1 MPVYKDEE
9 RGTWYVRCYYED
21 FTGKKKQIKKRGFKL
36 QREAKECEADFL
48 RKQKGSMDMT
58 LRSMYEIYIED
69 MGHRCRQSTIDGKK
83 HVFEKL
89 ILPYFENKPI
99 NKITTPKDIRAW
111 QNERIAKDYS
121 NFYLDRMQN
130 LITVLFNYAVDYF
143 NLAENPCHK
152 AGRMGKREVVVN
164 FWTKDEFDRIL
175 ATMGDDPTAHVSFSL
190 LYYSDIRFGEF
201 LALTPKD
208 FDFEKNTFDITKS
221 LQRVK
226 KQDVVTPLKTPKSI
240 RNIIIPDFV
249 MNEVKEYMSKLYVL
263 KDTDSVFPFTKSYI
277 NNAMARACKK
287 SGVKKIR
294 IHDIRHSHASYLINL
309 GCAPLLISERL
320 GHEKVQTTLNTYS
333 HLYPNKHQEVV
344 DMIQNQHK
352 KDMATSDVTAPA
364 EASEI
369 PIPQGKRFNVVNP
382 KDKISPQQVH
392 ENDLSLCV
400 GFAGRT

>member
-1 MPVYKDEE
+1 M
-9 RGTWYVRCYYED
+9 GS
-21 FTGKKKQIKKRGFKL
+21 GFPKN
-36 QREAKECEADFL
+36 
-48 RKQKGSMDMT
+48 QKGSMDMT
-58 LRSMYEIYIED
+58 FRSMYEIYIED

-175 ATMGDDPTAHVSFSL
+175 AAMEDDPTAHVSFSL
-190 LYYSDIRFGEF
+190 LYYSGIRFGEF

-208 FDFEKNTFDITKS
+208 FDFEKNTLDITKS

-226 KQDVVTPLKTPKSI
+226 KQDVVTPPKTPKSI

-249 MNEVKEYMSKLYVL
+249 MKEVKDYMLKLYDL
-263 KDTDSVFPFTKSYI
+263 KDTDRVFPFTKSYI

-320 GHEKVQTTLNTYS
+320 GHEKVQTTLSTYS

-344 DMIQNQHK
+344 DMMQNQHQ

-364 EASEI
+364 EASEE
-369 PIPQGKRFNVVNP
+369 PKPQGTRFKVVSP

-392 ENDLSLCV
+392 VNDLSPCV
-400 GFAGRT
+400 GFNRRI

>member
-21 FTGKKKQIKKRGFKL
+21 FTGKKKQIFKL
-36 QREAKECEADFL
+36 QREAKEWEADFL
-48 RKQKGSMDMT
+48 RKQKGSADMT
-58 LRSMYEIYIED
+58 FRSMYEIYIED
-69 MGHRCRQSTIDGKK
+69 MRHRCRQSTIDGKK

-99 NKITTPKDIRAW
+99 NKITPKYIRAW
-111 QNERIAKDYS
+111 QNEMIAKDYS
-121 NFYLDRMQN
+121 NSYLDRMQN
-130 LITVLFNYAVDYF
+130 MITALFNYAVDYF
-143 NLAENPCHK
+143 NLSENPCHK

-164 FWTKDEFDRIL
+164 FWTNDEFDRIL
-175 ATMGDDPTAHVSFSL
+175 VAMGDDPTAHVSFSL
-190 LYYSDIRFGEF
+190 LYYSGIRFGKF

-208 FDFEKNTFDITKS
+208 FDFEKNTLDITKS

-226 KQDVVTPLKTPKSI
+226 KQDVVTPPKTPKSI

-249 MNEVKEYMSKLYVL
+249 MNEVKEYMSKLYEL
-263 KDTDSVFPFTKSYI
+263 KDTDRVFPFTKSYI

-320 GHEKVQTTLNTYS
+320 GHEKVQVTLSTYS

-352 KDMATSDVTAPA
+352 KDTATSDLTALA

-369 PIPQGKRFNVVNP
+369 PIPQDKRFKVVSP
-382 KDKISPQQVH
+382 KNKISPQQVH
-392 ENDLSLCV
+392 ENDLSPCAS
-400 GFAGRT
+400 FSQRT

>member
-9 RGTWYVRCYYED
+9 RETWYVRCYYED

-36 QREAKECEADFL
+36 QREAKEWEADFL
-48 RKQKGSMDMT
+48 RKQNGSTDMT
-58 LRSMYEIYIED
+58 FRSMYEIYIED

-99 NKITTPKDIRAW
+99 NKITPKDIRSW
-111 QNERIAKDYS
+111 QNELIGKAYS
-121 NFYLDRMQN
+121 NSYLDRIQN
-130 LITVLFNYAVDYF
+130 MITALFNYAMDYF
-143 NLAENPCHK
+143 NLSENPCHK

-175 ATMGDDPTAHVSFSL
+175 ATMEDDPTAHVSFSL
-190 LYYSDIRFGEF
+190 LYYSGIRFGEF
-201 LALTPKD
+201 LALTPTD
-208 FDFEKNTFDITKS
+208 FDFEKNTLDINKS
-221 LQRVK
+221 LQRIK
-226 KQDVVTPLKTPKSI
+226 KQDVVTPPKTPKSI

-249 MNEVKEYMSKLYVL
+249 MNEVKDYMSKLYDI
-263 KDTDSVFPFTKSYI
+263 KDTDRVFPFTKSYI

-320 GHEKVQTTLNTYS
+320 GHEKVQTTLSTYS

-344 DMIQNQHK
+344 DM
-352 KDMATSDVTAPA
+352 M
-364 EASEI
+364 
-369 PIPQGKRFNVVNP
+369 
-382 KDKISPQQVH
+382 
-392 ENDLSLCV
+392 
-400 GFAGRT
+400 

>member
-1 MPVYKDEE
+1 MLVYKDEE

-36 QREAKECEADFL
+36 QREAKEWEADFL
-48 RKQKGSMDMT
+48 RKQNGSTDMT
-58 LRSMYEIYIED
+58 FRSMYEIYIED

-99 NKITTPKDIRAW
+99 NKITPNDIRAW
-111 QNERIAKDYS
+111 QNELIGKKYS
-121 NFYLDRMQN
+121 NSYLDRIQN
-130 LITVLFNYAVDYF
+130 MITALFNYAMDYF
-143 NLAENPCHK
+143 NLSENPCHK

-175 ATMGDDPTAHVSFSL
+175 TAMEDDPTAHVSFSL
-190 LYYSDIRFGEF
+190 LYYSGIRFGEF
-201 LALTPKD
+201 LALTPTD
-208 FDFEKNTFDITKS
+208 FDFEKNTLDINKS

-226 KQDVVTPLKTPKSI
+226 KQDVITPPKTPKSI

-249 MNEVKEYMSKLYVL
+249 MNEVKDYISKLYDI
-263 KDTDSVFPFTKSYI
+263 KDTDRVFPFTKSYI

-320 GHEKVQTTLNTYS
+320 GHEKIQTTLNTYS

-344 DMIQNQHK
+344 DMIQNQHRLDEAGNLPDK
-352 KDMATSDVTAPA
+352 TANTTSDNEPDATTF
-364 EASEI
+364 
-369 PIPQGKRFNVVNP
+369 KVVSPNGI
-382 KDKISPQQVH
+382 ISPKQAH
-392 ENDLSLCV
+392 EKR
-400 GFAGRT
+400 GA